1 MGALPIIGMSSGTGD
16 VSYGPPESRDL
27 DIGQRRTRR
36 HALSTIHSSVP
47 ITRTNRKEPA

>member
-1 MGALPIIGMSSGTGD
+1 MGALPIIDMFSGAGD

-36 HALSTIHSSVP
+36 HALSTIHSP
-47 ITRTNRKEPA
+47 IPIARTD